1 MKCRA
6 WLTWGSQENYHA
18 AALLLSSGLNKTV
31 LLWQGQT
38 AQVRTLQWSNEP
50 ALPDKRSLS
59 VPGNLQPVS
68 QSIPIRHCR
77 QGPRSL
83 QPVGCTEQLS
93 CADFSLAGLD
103 PRPQSPGVRNRPIG
117 VLLLP
122 SSAAARNSV
131 SISAEAPE
139 YGQDLALVCK
149 LGPPDLSMS
158 HARLKASTNRVRTRY
173 VYDCHWL
180 RRIGAGPLEV
190 EPFGAAASAC
200 KPTRCGPT
208 Q

>member
-1 MKCRA
+1 MARMRSENTWTGAFACRGVPERNLKPSKLLSCNRPLSHLAPASCTPFFRHQSSFATALQAFGLTSEQLQGARPTAMKCRA

-18 AALLLSSGLNKTV
+18 AALLLSSGLNETV

-68 QSIPIRHCR
+68 QSIPICHCR

-83 QPVGCTEQLS
+83 QPFGCTEQLS

-103 PRPQSPGVRNRPIG
+103 PRP
-117 VLLLP
+117 
-122 SSAAARNSV
+122 
-131 SISAEAPE
+131 
-139 YGQDLALVCK
+139 
-149 LGPPDLSMS
+149 
-158 HARLKASTNRVRTRY
+158 
-173 VYDCHWL
+173 
-180 RRIGAGPLEV
+180 
-190 EPFGAAASAC
+190 
-200 KPTRCGPT
+200 
-208 Q
+208 